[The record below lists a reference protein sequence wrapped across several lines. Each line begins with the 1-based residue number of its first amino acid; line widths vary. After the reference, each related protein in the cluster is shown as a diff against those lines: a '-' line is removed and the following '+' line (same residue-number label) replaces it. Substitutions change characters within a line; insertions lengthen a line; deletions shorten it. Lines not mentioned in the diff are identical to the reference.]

1 MPTERLQK
9 LLAAAG
15 FGARRSCEDLILD
28 GRVRVNGHRVDKLP
42 VLVEPGTD
50 HITVDG
56 KPVRAE
62 RRVYFLLNKPTRV
75 VCTNKDQSGRKR
87 AVDLM
92 VGVRERV
99 FPVGRLDV
107 DSMGLLIMTNDGE
120 LSQKLTHPRFSVP
133 KTYRAEVDGSP
144 TTAALEKL
152 REGVWLSDGRTGR
165 SRIQVIHR
173 QRTKATLEI
182 TLREGRNR
190 QVRRMLAKLGYE
202 VRRLTR
208 IRMGKLSIA
217 RLSPG
222 SFRPLTP
229 AELKYLHGLTKK
241 IVDEAPASRPRR
253 SRRRTKGP
261 SAAGAQSVRRGAE
274 SRRSKAR
281 RTAKPAADSK
291 PAARGRAAKT
301 SKQPQDP
308 KPRRRMILPE

>member
-15 FGARRSCEDLILD
+15 FGARRSCEDMILD

-42 VLVEPGTD
+42 VLVDPGED
-50 HITVDG
+50 RITVDG
-56 KPVRAE
+56 KPVRME
-62 RRVYFLLNKPTRV
+62 RRVYFLLYKPTRV
-75 VCTNKDQSGRKR
+75 ICTNNDQAGRKR
-87 AVDLM
+87 AVDLL

-99 FPVGRLDV
+99 FPVGRLDA
-107 DSMGLLIMTNDGE
+107 DSMGLLILTNDGE
-120 LSQKLTHPRFSVP
+120 LAQKLAHPSFSVP
-133 KTYRAEVDGSP
+133 KTYRAEVDGAP

-190 QVRRMLAKLGYE
+190 QVRRMLAKLGYK

-217 RLSPG
+217 KLSPG
-222 SFRPLTP
+222 AFRPLSP
-229 AELKYLHGLTKK
+229 AEVHYLRGLADKS
-241 IVDEAPASRPRR
+241 VSERPERPRR
-253 SRRRTKGP
+253 PSRGDKNSQRPSSDRSTRGGP
-261 SAAGAQSVRRGAE
+261 RPARPAG
-274 SRRSKAR
+274 RRSDKRAG
-281 RTAKPAADSK
+281 DSK
-291 PAARGRAAKT
+291 PVRPSTVAAK
-301 SKQPQDP
+301 SDSAREA